1 LHRSRSGGAT
11 GYPARRLFWLRAI
24 LPFRPKPS
32 PWPQICSAKIPKRP
46 CRAIC
51 RTRRYAVLDQT
62 SVTDWIRA
70 IFHANCST
78 GPLMTVFTQTNAE
91 EPDFALRAQRFLAF
105 AERQRAT

>member
-1 LHRSRSGGAT
+1 
-11 GYPARRLFWLRAI
+11 
-24 LPFRPKPS
+24 
-32 PWPQICSAKIPKRP
+32 
-46 CRAIC
+46 
-51 RTRRYAVLDQT
+51 VLDQT